1 MGVTVMRF
9 YGRQAELKL
18 LEESYKRIQQNAQ
31 MIVVTGR
38 RRMGKTLLSLHYT
51 ENKPHLYLFVSKKS
65 EPLLCQE
72 FLDEI
77 ARTFT
82 LPVIGAITQ
91 FKDIFALLLEIAKK
105 QPFVL
110 IIDEFQEFYHI
121 NPSVYSDIQRLWDLN
136 KFESK
141 IQLLFLGSIYSLMH
155 KIFEESKEP
164 LFGRPNRMIHL
175 RPFSIKELSLILKE
189 HAQPSLEVLFTYYM
203 LTGGTPKYI
212 DLFLSEKAF
221 SFDEMIDFV
230 LSENSPFL
238 SEGKNLL
245 IEEFG
250 KEYGNYFSILEL
262 ISAGKTSRGE
272 IESILQKDVGGFLE
286 KLEKDY
292 FVISRYKPIN
302 AKPES
307 ELIKYKIKDHFLRFW
322 FRYIYRNRSAVETG
336 NFGYIK
342 KVLENDLATFS
353 GYTLEQFFQDLVAN
367 SHAYN
372 LIGSYFEPDHTNE
385 IDLVAINDLDKKM
398 MIAEIKRNKKRI
410 RLEELKAKA
419 KKLLQAYPEYSV
431 EYLGLSLEDALLF
444 LGN

>member
-1 MGVTVMRF
+1 MEVTVVRF
-9 YGRQAELKL
+9 YGRESELKL
-18 LEESYKRIQQNAQ
+18 LEASYERIEQNAQ

-51 ENKPHLYLFVSKKS
+51 QNKPSLYLFVSKKS

-72 FLDEI
+72 FLAEI

-82 LPVIGAITQ
+82 IPVIGEITQ

-110 IIDEFQEFYHI
+110 IIDEFQEFYYS

-136 KFESK
+136 KFNSK
-141 IQLLFLGSIYSLMH
+141 IQVLFLGSIYSLMH

-164 LFGRPNRMIHL
+164 LFGRPDRMIHL
-175 RPFSIKELSLILKE
+175 KPFSIKELSLILKE
-189 HAQPSLEVLFTYYM
+189 YKHSTLDVLFSYYM
-203 LTGGTPKYI
+203 LTGGTPKYV

-221 SFDEMIDFV
+221 SQDEMITFV

-238 SEGKNLL
+238 NEGKNLL

-250 KEYGNYFSILEL
+250 KEYGTYFSILEL
-262 ISAGKTSRGE
+262 LSVGKTSRGE

-292 FVISRYKPIN
+292 FVINRYKPIN

-307 ELIKYKIKDHFLRFW
+307 KLIKYKIKDHFLRFW
-322 FRYIYRNRSAVETG
+322 FRYIYRNRTSVETG
-336 NFGYIK
+336 NFDYIK
-342 KVLENDLATFS
+342 RVLENDLTSFS
-353 GYTLEQFFQDLVAN
+353 GYTLEQFFQDLFAS
-367 SHAYN
+367 SHLFN
-372 LIGSYFEPDHTNE
+372 QIGSYFEPDHTNE

-398 MIAEIKRNKKRI
+398 VLAEIKRNKKRV
-410 RLEELKAKA
+410 RLDELKRKA
-419 KKLLQAYPEYSV
+419 KKLLQAYPDYSV
-431 EYLGLSLEDALLF
+431 EYLALSLDDADDYL
-444 LGN
+444 